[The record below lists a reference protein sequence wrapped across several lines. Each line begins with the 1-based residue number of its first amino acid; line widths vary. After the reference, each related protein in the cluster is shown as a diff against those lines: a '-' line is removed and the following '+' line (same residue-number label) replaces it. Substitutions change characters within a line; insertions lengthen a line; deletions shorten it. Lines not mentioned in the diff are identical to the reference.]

1 METLISRQETT
12 TNLFSVLKWH
22 SVKLD
27 TTCTGVVWT
36 RDHCSCTWQFETS
49 FCFLLPNLKLAD
61 TTING
66 HLRKVWARGNF
77 DLSCANF
84 LGYSTTFV
92 LVLFFC
98 LFSFYAYWGLH
109 VLLCLLVQIEWLV
122 LVFCYVCPKRCSSLN
137 CTWQIQWNRLSVC
150 RVYDKVF
157 LLIFATS
164 YCMFWT
170 DTDCRV

>member
-1 METLISRQETT
+1 MDQWWKAIISFIYDIKHSLCICLVQCRGDEVETLISRQETT

-22 SVKLD
+22 SVELD
-27 TTCTGVVWT
+27 TTCTGVVRT

-84 LGYSTTFV
+84 LGYSTTFI
-92 LVLFFC
+92 LVLYF
-98 LFSFYAYWGLH
+98 LFVF
-109 VLLCLLVQIEWLV
+109 LLCLLRTTCTVV
-122 LVFCYVCPKRCSSLN
+122 SLGSN
-137 CTWQIQWNRLSVC
+137 WVTGACI
-150 RVYDKVF
+150 
-157 LLIFATS
+157 LLRMS
-164 YCMFWT
+164 
-170 DTDCRV
+170 